1 MTHNEEKTMA
11 FEYALQQGKIWN
23 LRLLQAIESDD
34 ERGQRAAERELEN
47 WNRRLELLSGMYEIA
62 DREYIADM
70 KRYSEQVAKWIL
82 MQDSGQ
88 LDPEVRFPTLP
99 TRHIPF

>member
-1 MTHNEEKTMA
+1 MTQNEENTMA

-23 LRLLQAIESDD
+23 LRLAQAIDRDD
-34 ERGQRAAERELEN
+34 EKGQRAAERELEN

-62 DREYIADM
+62 DREYIAEM
-70 KRYSEQVAKWIL
+70 KRYAQDVAKWIL
-82 MQDSGQ
+82 MHENGQ
-88 LDPEVRFPTLP
+88 LDPEVKFPALP

>member
-1 MTHNEEKTMA
+1 MTKNEENTLA

-23 LRLLQAIESDD
+23 LRLGQAINRGD
-34 ERGQRAAERELEN
+34 EKGQRAAERELEN

-70 KRYSEQVAKWIL
+70 KRYAQDVAKWIL
-82 MQDSGQ
+82 MHESGQ
-88 LDPEVRFPTLP
+88 LDPEVRFPDLP
-99 TRHIPF
+99 MRHLPF